1 MHIAL
6 FIYRMYN
13 TCLLASYLASSHES
27 TQNKVCRAQ
36 LVLGDIPTS
45 TDSTVQYG
53 QLHHDKFNTPV
64 HHLNMIR
71 ALLAS
76 LYSFP
81 RNELGEP

>member
-1 MHIAL
+1 MHIYANSAIAL

-13 TCLLASYLASSHES
+13 TCLLASYLASSRES

-53 QLHHDKFNTPV
+53 QLQY
-64 HHLNMIR
+64 NMDNSTTIN
-71 ALLAS
+71 LTL
-76 LYSFP
+76 
-81 RNELGEP
+81 